1 MSLRYALLGL
11 LADSPASG
19 YDLTQRFEK
28 QLQMIWPAKHPQ
40 IYGELGKLADAGLI
54 AVDSEGPRG
63 RKVYA
68 ITPEGLAEVRRWLT
82 EEPVDHTARLEALLR
97 SLFYWLMDP
106 EDLGEHLASE
116 AAFYRA
122 AAAGFREYAAAK
134 DRGDYG
140 DAPSVKSM
148 RMTIEAGIRLYEA
161 LADWAEWAQTVPPP
175 GPAAEGAASEGSEAE
190 R

>member
-1 MSLRYALLGL
+1 
-11 LADSPASG
+11 
-19 YDLTQRFEK
+19 
-28 QLQMIWPAKHPQ
+28 
-40 IYGELGKLADAGLI
+40 
-54 AVDSEGPRG
+54 
-63 RKVYA
+63 
-68 ITPEGLAEVRRWLT
+68 VRRWLT
-82 EEPVDHTARLEALLR
+82 EVPVDHTARLESLLR

-106 EDLGEHLASE
+106 EELGEHLASE

-134 DRGDYG
+134 DRGEYG

-161 LADWAEWAQTVPPP
+161 LADWAEWAQEAPRP
-175 GPAAEGAASEGSEAE
+175 GAGADD